1 MKKFVFSLERVLDYK
16 EQIEESLRNEHSKAV
31 KKVTEKEN
39 DIKRLEYQFNE
50 YKENVE
56 KQKEEVIDIIKLREF
71 EKYMS
76 FISAKIAQE
85 KKILQMLKNEE
96 ELAREKVIEAKKD
109 TSSIQM
115 LKDKKRL
122 EYNMLV
128 TKAQEQAI
136 EEFVSNRS
144 MRV

>member
-76 FISAKIAQE
+76 FISAKISQE